1 VKTLPISSA
10 RFMLAAPLLLALAA
24 CGSATD
30 ASEDA
35 LADNVE
41 VPADQAMQGTP
52 APVADADAL
61 AEEAEAAESD
71 AIEAAETAEEMV
83 EADAPATGAEEPAE

>member
-1 VKTLPISSA
+1 MKKSLA
-10 RFMLAAPLLLALAA
+10 FALAAPFVLALAA

-41 VPADQAMQGTP
+41 VPADEAMVGAP
-52 APVADADAL
+52 APVADPEAL
-61 AEEAEAAESD
+61 AEEAEAD
-71 AIEAAETAEEMV
+71 AMEAAETAEDMV
-83 EADAPATGAEEPAE
+83 AEDAPASADADPEAAAE